1 MDNLSRALPIDI
13 SDNASIKIT
22 ESAAVTID
30 NYTISES
37 EYSITV
43 DLKLD
48 NPVPGGFKVDVST
61 VDGTATSVA
70 PDYTAITNQL
80 VEFSGNAGETKSVNI
95 SIYPDT
101 LVELEEAFS
110 IVMTNVRDLS
120 GVSISTVNID
130 DNATIIISD
139 DDKAYVYLS
148 DEYVYAYE
156 SNNTPMRIPI
166 KLSKPVPFDFI
177 VNLKFDN
184 YTSLP
189 YAAAAG
195 QDYNLIDNFT
205 FPKNITST
213 DIEVEI
219 YNDNVVEPWQY
230 FYVEIV
236 DTNTSSVLFDP
247 DYPSY
252 KTMGGIY
259 SEDLAQFEIS
269 KTSALV
275 SEDQSII
282 DNFTVKLL
290 SQPESGANVTF
301 NSYVNFENSS
311 PSLVFEGDEI
321 EKTLSHD
328 LITSGPITFN
338 SSNYNIPQTVTI
350 NGINDGYDDDN
361 TTSTLEIVV
370 DNTSSNS
377 AWWGLSDSISV
388 VSTDNGLI
396 FQKSTKDPS
405 KGITITQ
412 TEQQTQIVEG
422 GASDN
427 ITIALDGIP
436 SISGDQKIRVTLTP
450 DWSQLTVNPAEL
462 EFTINDYNEIKS
474 VSITAVADNLSEGP
488 HTSDIIISI
497 GSAYEQGFSTIPVSY
512 LRVKISE

>member
-1 MDNLSRALPIDI
+1 
-13 SDNASIKIT
+13 
-22 ESAAVTID
+22 
-30 NYTISES
+30 
-37 EYSITV
+37 
-43 DLKLD
+43 LD

-120 GVSISTVNID
+120 GVAISTVNID
-130 DNATIIISD
+130 DNATITIFD
-139 DDKAYVYLS
+139 DDIAYI
-148 DEYVYAYE
+148 
-156 SNNTPMRIPI
+156 R
-166 KLSKPVPFDFI
+166 LSKDYAIGYERDDSPRILVPIELSKTVPFDFI
-177 VNLKFDN
+177 VNLQIDN
-184 YTSLP
+184 YSYDQM
-189 YAAAAG
+189 YAAKAG
-195 QDYNLIDNFT
+195 EDYEHIDNFT
-205 FPKNITST
+205 FPKDTLTTNIVI
-213 DIEVEI
+213 DI
-219 YNDNVVEPWQY
+219 YNDNVVEPWQA
-230 FYVEIV
+230 FYINIAE
-236 DTNTSSVLFDP
+236 TNTTSVVYDSNIF
-247 DYPSY
+247 YSY
-252 KTMGGIY
+252 STLGEII
-259 SEDLAQFEIS
+259 SDDIAEFEIS

-275 SEDQSII
+275 SEDPSII

-290 SQPESGANVTF
+290 SQPESGSNVTF
-301 NSYVNFENSS
+301 NSYVNFDNSS

-338 SSNYNIPQTVTI
+338 SSNYNIHQTVTI

-370 DNTSSNS
+370 DNSSSNS